1 MKVLL
6 NALSARRGGSR
17 VFVTNLV
24 PALAALDSELQILVI
39 LPESEATYF
48 PVPLPS
54 NVTVLHSENVIG
66 VRRLFYEHLRVPLL
80 YAQHRCDCYFQAD
93 DTLPPLIYPL
103 ARKSIA
109 VFHETLTLLLP
120 KLAGDSML
128 KLGYWRL
135 LKSLALKWASVPV
148 AMSYCEKG
156 ELARGNGKVFRKTR
170 VIYHGI
176 DVSKFHCR
184 TSQLLADAGDEEP
197 KNLPS
202 SFILSVSTRNPHKNY
217 YRVVKAYAL
226 LRSQG
231 KINEHLVL
239 IGSPVWA
246 SEEKRIQQLI
256 ETAGISEY
264 VHLFDKLDNKLLP
277 AVYQRAR
284 AYVYASLY
292 DSFGFTPLE
301 AMACGVPCAVS
312 RFSALPEICG
322 SAAEYFDPFN
332 VEDMAEA
339 IANILNNEDRRRQ
352 LISSGLEQSS
362 QFSWQKAAQQYH
374 SLLTADMSCDRCV

>member
-1 MKVLL
+1 M
-6 NALSARRGGSR
+6 
-17 VFVTNLV
+17 
-24 PALAALDSELQILVI
+24 
-39 LPESEATYF
+39 
-48 PVPLPS
+48 
-54 NVTVLHSENVIG
+54 
-66 VRRLFYEHLRVPLL
+66 
-80 YAQHRCDCYFQAD
+80 
-93 DTLPPLIYPL
+93 
-103 ARKSIA
+103 
-109 VFHETLTLLLP
+109 
-120 KLAGDSML
+120 
-128 KLGYWRL
+128 
-135 LKSLALKWASVPV
+135 
-148 AMSYCEKG
+148 
-156 ELARGNGKVFRKTR
+156 
-170 VIYHGI
+170 
-176 DVSKFHCR
+176 
-184 TSQLLADAGDEEP
+184 
-197 KNLPS
+197 
-202 SFILSVSTRNPHKNY
+202 
-217 YRVVKAYAL
+217 
-226 LRSQG
+226 
-231 KINEHLVL
+231 
-239 IGSPVWA
+239 WA